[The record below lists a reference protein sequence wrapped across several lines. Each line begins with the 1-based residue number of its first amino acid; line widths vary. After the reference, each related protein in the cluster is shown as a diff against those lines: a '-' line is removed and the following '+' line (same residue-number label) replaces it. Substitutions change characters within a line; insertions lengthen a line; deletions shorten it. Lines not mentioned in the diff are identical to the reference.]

1 MFNHV
6 ILFSS
11 SVDFKLLDK
20 LVKYKLRWG
29 AMLKDHNYNKELPM
43 IHQISHQDLEHV
55 YADAVN
61 TIQCEMNFV
70 EAVKALEDAAKAGH
84 GKAAMFLAELYY
96 QGFRVE
102 RDSLKAQYWQKMAT
116 MQA

>member
-1 MFNHV
+1 
-6 ILFSS
+6 
-11 SVDFKLLDK
+11 
-20 LVKYKLRWG
+20 
-29 AMLKDHNYNKELPM
+29 M
-43 IHQISHQDLEHV
+43 IQQISHHDLEHV

-61 TIQCEMNFV
+61 TIQSQMNF
-70 EAVKALEDAAKAGH
+70 EDAVKQLENVARAGH

-102 RDSLKAQYWQKMAT
+102 RDSLKAQYWQNMAT

>member
-1 MFNHV
+1 
-6 ILFSS
+6 
-11 SVDFKLLDK
+11 
-20 LVKYKLRWG
+20 
-29 AMLKDHNYNKELPM
+29 M

-55 YADAVN
+55 YANAVN

-70 EAVKALEDAAKAGH
+70 DAVKALEDAAKAGH
-84 GKAAMFLAELYY
+84 GKAAMFLAELYF

>member
-1 MFNHV
+1 M
-6 ILFSS
+6 IQQFSH
-11 SVDFKLLDK
+11 
-20 LVKYKLRWG
+20 R
-29 AMLKDHNYNKELPM
+29 
-43 IHQISHQDLEHV
+43 DLENIYV
-55 YADAVN
+55 AAVN
-61 TIQCEMNFV
+61 TIQSEMIFV
-70 EAVKALEDAAKAGH
+70 DAVQQLEEAARAGH

>member
-1 MFNHV
+1 
-6 ILFSS
+6 
-11 SVDFKLLDK
+11 
-20 LVKYKLRWG
+20 
-29 AMLKDHNYNKELPM
+29 M
-43 IHQISHQDLEHV
+43 IQQFSHQDLEHV
-55 YADAVN
+55 YANAVN

-70 EAVKALEDAAKAGH
+70 DAVKELEEAARAGH
-84 GKAAMFLAELYY
+84 GKAAMFLAELYF

>member
-1 MFNHV
+1 
-6 ILFSS
+6 
-11 SVDFKLLDK
+11 
-20 LVKYKLRWG
+20 
-29 AMLKDHNYNKELPM
+29 M
-43 IHQISHQDLEHV
+43 IQQFSHQDLEHV
-55 YADAVN
+55 YANAVN

-70 EAVKALEDAAKAGH
+70 DAVKELEEAARAGH
-84 GKAAMFLAELYY
+84 GKAATFLAELYF